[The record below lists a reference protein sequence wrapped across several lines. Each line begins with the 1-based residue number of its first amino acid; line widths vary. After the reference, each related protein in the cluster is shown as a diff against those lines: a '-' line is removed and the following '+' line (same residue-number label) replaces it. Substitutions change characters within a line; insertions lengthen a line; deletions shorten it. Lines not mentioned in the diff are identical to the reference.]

1 MAYKACP
8 TAVIEA
14 PIDRVWTLLTNPAGW
29 GDFFDLRITKVDPAG
44 PAIVGQCVEA
54 ESGPRLLH
62 LRIHFELKEIDAS
75 NFGINMIVNLPLG
88 IRVHEELRCSS
99 LGLDRCRVTYGCN
112 FELPKGWRGLVVS
125 LFLSREFENGPRDS
139 LSRLKRAAELG
150 LKLQ

>member
-1 MAYKACP
+1 MEYRACP

-44 PAIVGQCVEA
+44 MAIVGQRVEA

-62 LRIHFELKEIDAS
+62 IKLNIEFKEIDAS

-88 IRVHEELRCSS
+88 IKVREELRCIP

-112 FELPKGWRGLVVS
+112 FELPNGWRGAVAS
-125 LFLSREFENGPRDS
+125 LFVGRKFNNGPRDS

-150 LKLQ
+150 FNSL